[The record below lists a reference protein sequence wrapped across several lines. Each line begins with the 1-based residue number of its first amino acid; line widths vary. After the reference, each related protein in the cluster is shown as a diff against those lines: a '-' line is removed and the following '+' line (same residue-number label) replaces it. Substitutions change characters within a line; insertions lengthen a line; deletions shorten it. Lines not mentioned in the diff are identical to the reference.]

1 MNLTMKSK
9 VGEMVFIRSILLFFL
24 LFAFLPSSPGS
35 FAVTLSE
42 KREKLVQT
50 SEAASDRS
58 DLQTI
63 HESLVRKKREIQ
75 DLYEEMRASLFTE
88 KALDQLDEEQLEIVE
103 EYKSSILQLQK
114 EVRKLEE
121 EWRTLAQEDSSE
133 DFEGLWHQP
142 DTTIGQLVIDYSS
155 GDAVFVMPP
164 EIAAYKIH
172 LNSKLSVP
180 RADWDDMLSVILS
193 NFGIGIKKLSPFVKQ
208 LYFLRINQSGL
219 HCITDE
225 RALISVLPSNEKI
238 AFICSPPTGELRRV
252 LQFLERFTPQESLSV
267 QIVGG
272 HLVLVGPVREIQ
284 DLLKVYDFIVSPKRA
299 QEHKIVTLQRGSSEE
314 VAKVLSS
321 IFEGEGIHVS
331 EGGGERPPFPAF
343 GGHESASFG
352 FRVIPLKSPASSL
365 FLMGKKEQI
374 EKACQIIDE
383 LETSIGQVK
392 ERGIHWYACRHSEAE
407 ELAKVLGQV
416 YKRMMGLEDP
426 LGEAPKKT
434 PERPTWMEWQREKTE
449 ARSHAQDTLII
460 ESEPISIPPIK
471 SKSETEQDTS
481 ENFIVDAKTNS
492 IIMVVENYLLP
503 KLRELLHK
511 LDVPKRMVQID
522 VLLFEK
528 RVSDAS
534 SIGLNN
540 LRIGDAASGR
550 SKTKLFWNG
559 NGRERRKYKK
569 KSKEKK
575 SDDSNDTNGND
586 NSNDNNE
593 ENGVVK
599 GILNFFFSQSKCGW
613 FPAYDMAYQFL
624 LSQDDIQINA
634 NPSITT
640 INQTPAKL
648 AIVEQISINTGSVEV
663 TDRHV
668 KDSYSRAE
676 YGITLQITPT
686 IHAKID
692 GDQSDELK
700 YVTLATDILFE
711 NQKEKEGDRPDVM
724 RRNIKNEVRVRDGE
738 TVILGGLRRK
748 LSAGQKQMIPFLGE
762 IPGLGKLF
770 SMSTLADESTEMIV
784 FLTPR
789 ILPDEHE
796 EWKALRKEEL
806 SKRPG
811 DTPEFLQEVLEARAE
826 KRKGLMSKSLRM
838 LFGSPDISP

>member
-1 MNLTMKSK
+1 MML
-9 VGEMVFIRSILLFFL
+9 VRLALLLFIVS
-24 LFAFLPSSPGS
+24 AFLPSFPGG

-42 KREKLVQT
+42 KREQLVQT
-50 SEAASDRS
+50 FETSADRG
-58 DLQTI
+58 DLKTI
-63 HESLVRKKREIQ
+63 QDGLVQKKAEIR
-75 DLYEEMRASLFTE
+75 DLYEEMRAAVFAEDSSE
-88 KALDQLDEEQLEIVE
+88 QLDPQQIETVEQ
-103 EYKSSILQLQK
+103 YKKDILQLYK

-121 EWRTLAQEDSSE
+121 EWKKLAQEDSTD

-142 DTTIGQLVIDYSS
+142 DTTVGQLVIDYSS

-164 EIAAYKIH
+164 EIAGYKIH

-193 NFGIGIKKLSPFVKQ
+193 NFGIGIKQLSPFVKQ
-208 LYFLRINQSGL
+208 LYFLRMNQSGL

-225 RALISVLPSNEKI
+225 RKLVGALSPHEKI
-238 AFICSPPTGELRRV
+238 AFVCSPPTGELRRV
-252 LQFLERFTPQESLSV
+252 LQFLERFAPQESLSV

-299 QEHKIVTLQRGSSEE
+299 HEHRIVTLQRGDSEE

-321 IFEGEGIHVS
+321 IFEGEGVHIS
-331 EGGGERPPFPAF
+331 EGGGGEKMPPLPSF
-343 GGHESASFG
+343 GSRQESSSFG
-352 FRVIPLKSPASSL
+352 FRVIPLKAPASSL

-374 EKACQIIDE
+374 EKACQIIEE

-407 ELAKVLGQV
+407 ELAKVLSQV
-416 YKRMMGLEDP
+416 YKRMVGLETP
-426 LGEAPKKT
+426 VETEAPQKK

-449 ARSHAQDTLII
+449 ARSHAQDSLIVN
-460 ESEPISIPPIK
+460 SEPISVSQPKPK
-471 SKSETEQDTS
+471 AQSEQEVSD
-481 ENFIVDAKTNS
+481 NFIVDAKTNS

-528 RVSDAS
+528 RVSDS
-534 SIGLNN
+534 SSMGLNN
-540 LRIGDAASGR
+540 LRLADAASGK

-559 NGRERRKYKK
+559 GGKERKK
-569 KSKEKK
+569 HKAKHKNEDGYEGE
-575 SDDSNDTNGND
+575 DDN
-586 NSNDNNE
+586 NDNN
-593 ENGVVK
+593 NDKGVFR
-599 GILNFFFSQSKCGW
+599 GILDFFFSQKKSGW
-613 FPAYDMAYQFL
+613 FPAYDIAYQFL
-624 LSQDDIQINA
+624 LTQDDVQINA

-640 INQTPAKL
+640 INQTPAKI
-648 AIVEQISINTGSVEV
+648 AVVEQISINTGAVEV

-668 KDSYSRAE
+668 KDSFSRAE

-686 IHAKID
+686 IHSKID
-692 GDQSDELK
+692 GDQTDEPK
-700 YVTLATDILFE
+700 YVTLATDIIFD
-711 NQKEKEGDRPDVM
+711 NTQQKESDKPDVM
-724 RRNIKNEVRVRDGE
+724 RRNIKNEVRVQDGE

-748 LSAGQKQMIPFLGE
+748 LSGGQKQMIPFLGE

-770 SMSTLADESTEMIV
+770 SMSTLSDESTEMII

-796 EWKALRKEEL
+796 EWQAIRAQEL

-811 DTPEFLQEVLEARAE
+811 DTPEFLREVLEAKQE
-826 KRKGLMSKSLRM
+826 KKKGLMAKSLRM
-838 LFGSPDISP
+838 LFGSPDISS